1 MHTSATHVRWSTP
14 ATLPLHPSKK
24 QCHPMIKRRLSHPL
38 PARPPCCPP
47 GPDGSPAIP
56 HNTRVKIR
64 LQSWQDWWVDRV
76 PAWIKYA
83 TIPEGEMG
91 AKYNGV
97 YWDPPRGE
105 RHIW

>member
-1 MHTSATHVRWSTP
+1 M
-14 ATLPLHPSKK
+14 PLT
-24 QCHPMIKRRLSHPL
+24 
-38 PARPPCCPP
+38 

-56 HNTRVKIR
+56 HNSRVKVK
-64 LQSWQDWWVDRV
+64 LQSWGDWWVDRV

-97 YWDPPRGE
+97 HWDPPRGE
-105 RHIW
+105 RHVW

>member
-1 MHTSATHVRWSTP
+1 MYTQQASRVQQSNIYVFLNEQSNIGTTSVS
-14 ATLPLHPSKK
+14 LF
-24 QCHPMIKRRLSHPL
+24 
-38 PARPPCCPP
+38 PPT

-97 YWDPPRGE
+97 HWDPPRGE
-105 RHIW
+105 RHVW

>member
-1 MHTSATHVRWSTP
+1 MLTPQSAATQTDTVRASIH
-14 ATLPLHPSKK
+14 TLPCQHTPFLYT
-24 QCHPMIKRRLSHPL
+24 
-38 PARPPCCPP
+38 A

-56 HNTRVKIR
+56 HNSRVKVK
-64 LQSWQDWWVDRV
+64 LQSWADWWVDRV

-105 RHIW
+105 RHVW

>member
-1 MHTSATHVRWSTP
+1 MHILIFTLLAASLSA
-14 ATLPLHPSKK
+14 
-24 QCHPMIKRRLSHPL
+24 CL
-38 PARPPCCPP
+38 PACLPHT

-56 HNTRVKIR
+56 HNSRVKIR
-64 LQSWQDWWVDRV
+64 LQSWHDWWCDRV

-83 TIPEGEMG
+83 TVPEGEMG

>member
-1 MHTSATHVRWSTP
+1 MLGLTSSNLCVTAHVHAEISVHAYAHTDGGAGAVANVGAT
-14 ATLPLHPSKK
+14 
-24 QCHPMIKRRLSHPL
+24 
-38 PARPPCCPP
+38 

-56 HNTRVKIR
+56 HNSRVKIR
-64 LQSWQDWWVDRV
+64 LQSWQEWWVDRV

-105 RHIW
+105 RHVW

>member
-1 MHTSATHVRWSTP
+1 MLIACTFWCFI
-14 ATLPLHPSKK
+14 
-24 QCHPMIKRRLSHPL
+24 QL
-38 PARPPCCPP
+38 PAEE
-47 GPDGSPAIP
+47 DGSPAIP

-64 LQSWQDWWVDRV
+64 LQSWGDWWVDRV

-97 YWDPPRGE
+97 HWDPPRGE
-105 RHIW
+105 KHVW